1 MSPKMQAL
9 KEDFIK
15 NVTNYMKLGGA
26 EDEADPDYDP
36 GFDAGY
42 TQAEIDRS
50 AKIIDTYLAS
60 LANAAN
66 VSAARKEDSIMAAVK
81 AAVLDFN
88 KLNAECE
95 QPIIETDQREMLCE
109 LIISAALEAG
119 LEPEEYDIT
128 EQWREW

>member
-1 MSPKMQAL
+1 
-9 KEDFIK
+9 
-15 NVTNYMKLGGA
+15 MKLGGA